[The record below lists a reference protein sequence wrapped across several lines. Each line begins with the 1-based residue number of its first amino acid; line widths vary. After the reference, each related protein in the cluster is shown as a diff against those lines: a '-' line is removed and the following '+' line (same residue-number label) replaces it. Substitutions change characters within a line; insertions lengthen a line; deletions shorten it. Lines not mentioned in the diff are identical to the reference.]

1 MVMGSSV
8 DPARGVFTIE
18 QAALSPA
25 EQRDWNVALDY
36 YEQTLAGKDLLQNF
50 DMVAI
55 NDVLASLGACTEI
68 SGTRDPQ
75 CASGLR
81 KEMITALTLAAP
93 VYRAH
98 WWTEDDRAN
107 RVWIDQVSRLVGK
120 WGVRVAQ
127 QLGLGLSNSVAT
139 RTARGRRGWVRRPL
153 GAYTTPDPLHL
164 TVSSRDPRNLG
175 GGGLAAFEVLFYEAS
190 HGVATS
196 LERAIAV
203 GCREAGS
210 RFRAI
215 CGTLRCCTP
224 RRRLCNGKS
233 AARLAKEFLR
243 LIRCTSLTISNMR
256 CLLEDGRTI
265 SPRYRCIGSRI
276 SMDAW
281 VS

>member
-1 MVMGSSV
+1 MN
-8 DPARGVFTIE
+8 PARGVFTIA

-75 CASGLR
+75 CESGLR

-107 RVWIDQVSRLVGK
+107 RAWIDQVSRLVEK

-127 QLGLGLSNSVAT
+127 QLALAYQT
-139 RTARGRRGWVRRPL
+139 PWPRGRLAVDVVAYGGPL
-153 GAYTTPDPLHL
+153 GAYTT
-164 TVSSRDPRNLG
+164 
-175 GGGLAAFEVLFYEAS
+175 
-190 HGVATS
+190 
-196 LERAIAV
+196 
-203 GCREAGS
+203 
-210 RFRAI
+210 
-215 CGTLRCCTP
+215 
-224 RRRLCNGKS
+224 
-233 AARLAKEFLR
+233 
-243 LIRCTSLTISNMR
+243 
-256 CLLEDGRTI
+256 RT
-265 SPRYRCIGSRI
+265 RCI
-276 SMDAW
+276 
-281 VS
+281 